1 MGPKKTIKTVTV
13 SVCVGKMHSDV
24 SLSLSLG
31 LLSGACAGGSGRG
44 SVGMCT
50 VKVGVETLEFLC
62 H

>member
-1 MGPKKTIKTVTV
+1 MGPKKTVKTVTV

-24 SLSLSLG
+24 SLSLG

-50 VKVGVETLEFLC
+50 VKVGGETLEFLC